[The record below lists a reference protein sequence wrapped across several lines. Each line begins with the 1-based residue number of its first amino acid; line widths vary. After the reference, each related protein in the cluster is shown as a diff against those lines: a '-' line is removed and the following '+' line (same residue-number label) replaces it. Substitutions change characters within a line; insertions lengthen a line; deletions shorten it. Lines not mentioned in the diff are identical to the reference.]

1 MMKIGDLVVYNRKK
15 TPASV
20 PPSDFE
26 RLGIVVTVSV
36 HKIPPL
42 HDGSLQGRLPMAL
55 VQWNG
60 IAGTLKHRQ
69 DMLEVISENR

>member
-1 MMKIGDLVVYNRKK
+1 MRIGDLVVYSRKK
-15 TPASV
+15 APASV

-36 HKIPPL
+36 HRTGTV
-42 HDGSLQGRLPMAL
+42 HDGTPHARLPMAL
-55 VQWNG
+55 VRWNG